1 MTSIGTR
8 LDRFWLKVLKRRLTP
23 DGFLWKLRSFAPPS
37 PQHVKTRILSSHSI
51 DNAFWIETGT
61 YLGDTTLNLSK
72 IAKSVI
78 SIEPQ
83 IELSKFAEKRLKR
96 YKNIKIL
103 NSTSEECI
111 VRTLD
116 SLVGPVCFWLDG
128 HYSGDV
134 TYKGSAISPILQEL
148 TAVSTYVN
156 KGNPVVVFIDDFRL
170 FVNSASS
177 GYPSHLSLVDWA
189 FENNLEW
196 TVEHDIFIAK
206 SNLFAV

>member
-1 MTSIGTR
+1 MIIIETVPGK
-8 LDRFWLKVLKRRLTP
+8 FWLKVLKRKLTP
-23 DGFLWKLRSFAPPS
+23 DGLLWKVRNYRSPS
-37 PQHVKTRILSSHSI
+37 PQYVKTRILSSHSL
-51 DNAFWIETGT
+51 DNAIWVETGT

-83 IELSKFAEKRLKR
+83 IELSKFAGKRLKR
-96 YKNIKIL
+96 HKNIKVL

-111 VRTLD
+111 AGILD
-116 SLVGPVCFWLDG
+116 GLVGPVCFWLDG

-156 KGNPVVVFIDDFRL
+156 KGNPVVVFVDDFRL
-170 FVNSASS
+170 FVSSASS

-206 SNLFAV
+206 SDLFVG